1 MELRELLF
9 ITKCCVAAVLG
20 AGTIAAQNPFD
31 TPEGTSQGRTLF
43 QTHCSYCHGA
53 NGEGG
58 KGADLT
64 SGQYRRG
71 GSDVDLFATV
81 RNGIGSEMPAIRASD
96 DDVWKMVAFV
106 KKIGAD
112 TLTEKPAGDPT
123 AGKAIYQGKGACA
136 RCHAIGSEGGSLGPD
151 LSFVGRRR
159 SLKSLWQ
166 SLVEPGSDVSINYRT
181 MQVVTK
187 NGQSI
192 SGIRVN
198 EDDVSIQMRDAE
210 DNLRSFLKEDVR
222 EIRHGRPSLM
232 PSYSSTF
239 SRKELDDLVAYLNSL
254 RGAQ

>member
-1 MELRELLF
+1 MELLESQIITRCCFAALL
-9 ITKCCVAAVLG
+9 C
-20 AGTIAAQNPFD
+20 AGTVAAQNPFD
-31 TPEGTSQGRTLF
+31 TPDGANQGRALF

-71 GSDVDLFATV
+71 GSDASLFATV

-106 KKIGAD
+106 KKIGAS
-112 TLTEKPAGDPT
+112 TIIEKPVGDAAG
-123 AGKAIYQGKGACA
+123 GKAIYQAKGCA

-166 SLVEPGSDVSINYRT
+166 SVVEPGSEVSINYRT
-181 MQVVTK
+181 IQIVTK
-187 NGQSI
+187 RGQSF
-192 SGIRVN
+192 SGVRLN
-198 EDDVSIQMRDAE
+198 EDDVSIQMRDSE

-222 EIRHGRPSLM
+222 EIQHGRPSLM
-232 PSYSSTF
+232 PSYGSIL
-239 SRKELDDLVAYLNSL
+239 SRKELEDLVAYLNSL